1 MPNAHAEPDDPRV
14 ILVERHLR
22 QLPFGTWFDFDAPGG
37 AVVRRK
43 LAWYSPMSGRCLL
56 VTRRGQRTE
65 DLTLVQLARP
75 IASGRVHEV
84 QPQRDSLLDRAWH
97 GLTGVLRQAT
107 PRATVISTE
116 STP

>member
-1 MPNAHAEPDDPRV
+1 MPNAHAKPADPRE

-22 QLPFGTWFDFDAPGG
+22 QLPFGTWFDFDGPGG

-65 DLTLVQLARP
+65 DLTLVQLAHQ

-107 PRATVISTE
+107 PRPTVSTE
-116 STP
+116 ATP